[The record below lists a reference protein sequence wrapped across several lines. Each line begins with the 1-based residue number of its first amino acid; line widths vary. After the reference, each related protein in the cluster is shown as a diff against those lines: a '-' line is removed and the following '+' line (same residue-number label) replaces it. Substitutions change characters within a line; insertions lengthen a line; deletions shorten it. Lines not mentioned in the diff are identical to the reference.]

1 MIDNIY
7 EVLAPNE
14 VLILS
19 RDGDCLTYV
28 ANIDGVALLK
38 KSCIDNNNV

>member
-19 RDGDCLTYV
+19 RDGDCLTYIV
-28 ANIDGVALLK
+28 NIDGVALLK
-38 KSCIDNNNV
+38 RSCIDDDNV